1 MIYNCLLLKDNPCK
15 HPVVILKDVNY
26 EDVEALLSFVYQGVV
41 YISEKKLASF
51 LQTAELLQI
60 RGLTGAATTM
70 KEATFSDTSTVHFA
84 IGYLKLKLLPF
95 QLSIENDGVMYFGLF
110 NYL

>member
-1 MIYNCLLLKDNPCK
+1 MS
-15 HPVVILKDVNY
+15 Y

-70 KEATFSDTSTVHFA
+70 KDGSFSDTTSVDIMFYN
-84 IGYLKLKLLPF
+84 IF
-95 QLSIENDGVMYFGLF
+95 
-110 NYL
+110 

>member
-1 MIYNCLLLKDNPCK
+1 MCSQENPCK

-41 YISEKKLASF
+41 YISEKKLNSF

-70 KEATFSDTSTVHFA
+70 KEASFSDVTTVNEKFIFTVCGPIERNYA
-84 IGYLKLKLLPF
+84 LVKSKLI
-95 QLSIENDGVMYFGLF
+95 QYFS
-110 NYL
+110 